1 MDLQKNDNMD
11 QSSTSE
17 VKAHQNLDIESI
29 KSTLKN
35 ELFQE
40 FKKQQEQEI
49 ALARQQ
55 QEQQARETAK
65 QRYSTL
71 EEPLQRDIYAVSK
84 GYNSTK
90 EDALLI
96 VENIASKNGL
106 NVKDVASTLIDNVTN
121 PKFDPSSPLEQFE
134 KNVVEAVNAKKSTQR
149 TGFQAPVSSMYSDQL
164 GATDPL
170 AERQE
175 DIKQVR
181 EQRLNAHI
189 NGFSGIAQGKNAVI
203 AKNNI
208 FLRKYSNNSF

>member
-1 MDLQKNDNMD
+1 MELQKNDNIN

-17 VKAHQNLDIESI
+17 VTAQQNLDLESI
-29 KSTLKN
+29 KATLKN
-35 ELFQE
+35 EIFQE
-40 FKKQQEQEI
+40 FRKQQEQEV

-55 QEQQARETAK
+55 QEQQAREVAK

-175 DIKQVR
+175 NIKQLR
-181 EQRLNAHI
+181 EQRLNAHV
-189 NGFSGIAQGKNAVI
+189 NGFTGLSQNKNTSLAQNR
-203 AKNNI
+203 I
-208 FLRKYSNNSF
+208 FLAKYANNSF

>member
-1 MDLQKNDNMD
+1 MDLQKNDNIT
-11 QSSTSE
+11 QGSTSE
-17 VKAHQNLDIESI
+17 VKTQQNLDVESI
-29 KSTLKN
+29 KASLKN

-40 FKKQQEQEI
+40 FKKQQEQE
-49 ALARQQ
+49 ALLARQQ

-71 EEPLQRDIYAVSK
+71 EEPLQRDIYGVSK

-106 NVKDVASTLIDNVTN
+106 NVKDVASALLDNVTN

-170 AERQE
+170 AQRQE
-175 DIKQVR
+175 DIRQLTEK
-181 EQRLNAHI
+181 RLNAHI
-189 NGFSGIAQGKNAVI
+189 NGFTGVSQGKNDTI
-203 AKNNI
+203 AQNRI
-208 FLRKYSNNSF
+208 FLNKFSNGLV